1 MLCLL
6 YSDIVVSYSIS
17 SRDISSLSQA
27 FDLTCDESGGML
39 LGLKFDIE
47 CKLLVEKCLSSR
59 ERKLT

>member
-17 SRDISSLSQA
+17 SRDISSPSQA

-47 CKLLVEKCLSSR
+47 CKLLVEK
-59 ERKLT
+59 